1 MYAIYIRNTTIANS
15 EEVCIYN
22 DESPMEEYKI
32 ESAKLT
38 MEEASCGTLSMKLSP
53 QNVGYDLFET
63 MATQLTIRK
72 RGEVYWM
79 GRLIDMNVDFYG
91 RFSLNFEGSYNYLMD
106 TVQIPHH
113 ANTTVTGWITYLIG
127 KHNEYVAANGEYYK
141 VIKIGVLDQNLNT
154 GSNIDFY
161 TDYEDTL
168 SYMKNVLEGWGGH
181 PKFRYQYTTY
191 NSGTE
196 NEVSCW
202 NLVIDIYKDYYTYN
216 VDPPEIRFGE
226 NLLDY
231 TKDYTMDEMA
241 TVIIPKGAQYSD
253 EDWATALANGTEP
266 PNQPE
271 ELDHYRTIYSVNDH
285 NIELVAAQELV
296 EQYGV
301 FVKVVDFDNITSP
314 TDLKNAGIN
323 YLADQKW
330 EKLTFELTAIDMK
343 FLNTSARE
351 IELCTNVHCYSEYHN
366 LDRNYPCVRIEED
379 LLDPSESKYT
389 LGENTDL
396 YLSSSSRKADDKLR
410 ETILANMHREDIIKA
425 SLIQDT
431 NTKLENYDELRFT
444 GEESTINDLK
454 NEIYDGI
461 EAVEQASERGIH
473 TAKTEAKNNA
483 LSLLNIYDQER
494 NPVYKGYVHFVK
506 DEVDYNPVDEKS
518 IDQLKAIFK
527 EHCRNNSSTFNSA
540 ETFFNNLK
548 SMFYNEDGAPK
559 SDYILMAII
568 SGQPYYNNFKMMIAA
583 YEASST
589 VKIRN
594 NGMFTGEYV
603 RSYAGMYGNEEDTYF
618 TPEVKIDASPWAY
631 QDYKIHVVFG
641 NRGGNH
647 TWVWFSLYDTGLP
660 SYPTE
665 RYAWNKSDTE
675 AAFVPT
681 PNKVT
686 LNNPNFQ
693 VYVNRNI
700 YDTDGTTIIKQ
711 ANLLYETPVN
721 PEEKYNDHINEIVI
735 SEKLDY
741 TDPSSGCWRWNK
753 TGLYYLKHGYSS
765 NAGYIVN
772 PEANGYETDNLALA
786 ITMDGSI
793 VADRIVVG
801 SLTADVVK
809 TGILRSRGL
818 GDDPADANFALNMLT
833 GDIVAKKA
841 RLLFNGSSEHTGSI
855 ANPDTAISDFVFLSN
870 EPYGRYISVGGQI
883 SNEWMFILGN
893 GFGVDS
899 YGRAVMR
906 EATIGGTGGTF
917 DVVCR
922 NDDFVTLT
930 WDEGSSTDTLKFN
943 ITFNTDSYRPLYNN
957 DMSGYEQLWFRWK
970 IAHYT
975 SNGQIETLSSMQSF
989 QFPAG
994 WEKVTFTNMSF
1005 TNPQTR
1011 THGSSDSAQYYPGE
1025 LFPVYCNSDGSL
1037 VETKKILNEG
1047 TYNAPGIEDAPQY
1060 RSYSTRRTH
1069 SSSSTDNSGAIHLG
1083 SGYLENGT
1091 FGQNRSFYLGG
1102 IKHAGTVAGV
1112 ELNNWRFTVGS
1123 RFGVDESGNLYCNNA
1138 SMNNAT
1144 LNNATLRNVN
1154 ADSSIFRTA
1163 TIDHLNCNS
1172 LTNINLR
1179 GSYHVD
1185 GETSYMEFSVSTIG
1199 LWSDVTSLEFLP
1211 VTGTSRSGEV
1221 TDHPFSL
1228 MPYNPTFTVVVASMF
1243 GRPANNPIDYENVE
1257 VAELHFTIDKDT
1269 ANSQNY
1275 WYVHNID
1282 SRGWRTHPDD
1292 IGQQNPTWSYAG
1304 TTTFTFIMDNER
1316 DPQKTDQRPTFQAAF
1331 SQNGGWTPNDIT
1343 GTLTFNCI
1351 YASTTNPAVSF
1362 STPIIGSKIGAPL
1375 QPFAESYITN
1385 MHYGTSTG
1393 DLSSSALSAGDS
1405 SRNYKTDISPIDSR
1419 YEAIFD
1425 SLKPVEY
1432 KFKESHIHNKEL
1444 SKKRHF
1450 GFILEDIGESLTHNG
1465 IDPNDF
1471 GAYMPDGKGG
1481 GGLVYNDFVALNTWE
1496 IQKLKRENDELK
1508 DRLSKLEAALYEKDI
1523 LD

>member
-106 TVQIPHH
+106 TIQIPHH
-113 ANTTVTGWITYLIG
+113 ANTTVTGWITYIIG

-141 VIKIGVLDQNLNT
+141 VIKIGTLDQNLNT

-444 GEESTINDLK
+444 GEESTINTLES
-454 NEIYDGI
+454 EIYEGI

-473 TAKTEAKNNA
+473 SAKNEAKNNA

-494 NPVYKGYVHFVK
+494 NPVRKGYVHFVK
-506 DEVDYNPVDEKS
+506 EEVDYDPVDE
-518 IDQLKAIFK
+518 ITLDQLKARFDK
-527 EHCRNNSSTFNSA
+527 YWPNNASIEKYFNDIKNVFDA
-540 ETFFNNLK
+540 EKDANDHRYL
-548 SMFYNEDGAPK
+548 
-559 SDYILMAII
+559 I
-568 SGQPYYNNFKMMIAA
+568 IAA
-583 YEASST
+583 TGDNDYETSVSVFMYLDSGTYYPRYNASDSGKKFAENRRLGVT
-589 VKIRN
+589 WYYDCFGRLLSRGTASFSINNNIGGSRYDGRYSLDTNLPVNFSNESSVSILWPSLKNFENGTAKIFISRN
-594 NGMFTGEYV
+594 VYDSNG
-603 RSYAGMYGNEEDTYF
+603 
-618 TPEVKIDASPWAY
+618 
-631 QDYKIHVVFG
+631 
-641 NRGGNH
+641 
-647 TWVWFSLYDTGLP
+647 
-660 SYPTE
+660 
-665 RYAWNKSDTE
+665 
-675 AAFVPT
+675 
-681 PNKVT
+681 T
-686 LNNPNFQ
+686 L
-693 VYVNRNI
+693 
-700 YDTDGTTIIKQ
+700 GWE
-711 ANLLYETPVN
+711 ANLLKEGAPV
-721 PEEKYNDHINEIVI
+721 EKYNDHINEIVI
-735 SEKLDY
+735 SDELDY
-741 TDPSSGCWRWNK
+741 TNSSAGCWRWNR
-753 TGLYYLKHGYSS
+753 TGLYYLKHGYNTES
-765 NAGYIVN
+765 IVR
-772 PEANGYETDNLALA
+772 PDLNGYETNNVALA
-786 ITMDGSI
+786 MTMDGSI

-855 ANPDTAISDFVFLSN
+855 SNPDTAISDFVFLSN

-883 SNEWMFILGN
+883 SNDWMFILGN

-970 IAHYT
+970 IAHYN
-975 SNGQIETLSSMQSF
+975 SSGQIETLSSMQSF

-1011 THGSSDSAQYYPGE
+1011 THGSSDSAQYYTGE

-1102 IKHAGTVAGV
+1102 IKHAGTVAGT

-1123 RFGVDESGNLYCNNA
+1123 RFGVDENGNLYCNNA

-1144 LNNATLRNVN
+1144 LNGATLRNVN

-1163 TIDHLNCNS
+1163 TIDRLICNS
-1172 LTNINLR
+1172 ITNINVR
-1179 GSYHVD
+1179 GNYPVD
-1185 GETSYMEFSVSTIG
+1185 GATSFMSFSVGTVG
-1199 LWSDVTSLEFLP
+1199 LFTEVSSLEFLP
-1211 VTGTSRSGEV
+1211 LDGIDISGTH
-1221 TDHPFSL
+1221 TDHPFGL
-1228 MPYNPTFTVVVASMF
+1228 MPYSPEFTVIVASEF
-1243 GRPANNPIDYENVE
+1243 GYPAQNPIEFDFVE
-1257 VAELHFTIDKDT
+1257 VAELHFTINKDT

-1282 SRGWRTHPDD
+1282 SRLWKVHPDD
-1292 IGQQNPTWSYAG
+1292 RSKSDPSTYDYTYSY
-1304 TTTFTFIMDNER
+1304 TKFEFIMDNER
-1316 DPQKTDQRPTFQAAF
+1316 DPQQTTTRPSFQASYA
-1331 SQNGGWTPNDIT
+1331 QNGGPTPVSIT
-1343 GTLTFNCI
+1343 GTLSFNST
-1351 YASTTNPAVSF
+1351 YASTTQSAVEF
-1362 STPIIGSKIGAPL
+1362 SLPIVPYSGSCNIGAELKPW
-1375 QPFAESYITN
+1375 PASYITN

-1393 DLSSSALSAGDS
+1393 DLNSSALSAGDS

-1432 KFKESHIHNKEL
+1432 KFKESHIHDKEL

-1481 GGLVYNDFVALNTWE
+1481 GGLVYNDFIALNTWE